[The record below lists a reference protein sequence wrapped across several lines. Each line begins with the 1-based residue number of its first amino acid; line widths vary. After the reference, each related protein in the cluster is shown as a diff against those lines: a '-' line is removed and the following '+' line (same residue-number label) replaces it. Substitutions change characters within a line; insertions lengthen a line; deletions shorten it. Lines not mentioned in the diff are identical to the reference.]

1 MNSPF
6 LMRCGNIR
14 QTWISDVICG
24 MKQPC
29 RERRKALSAMK
40 GAFIHEAIQSFFKK
54 CRDART
60 DGAPPRTPPLYGN
73 TLSHSPDSMPAGAG
87 LHLCPILLLMIH
99 LCAKHNPAMGMI
111 MIPSKSAA
119 IL

>member
-73 TLSHSPDSMPAGAG
+73 TLSHSLDSMPGRSRPAS
-87 LHLCPILLLMIH
+87 LPDSPVDDPPLCE
-99 LCAKHNPAMGMI
+99 A
-111 MIPSKSAA
+111 
-119 IL
+119 